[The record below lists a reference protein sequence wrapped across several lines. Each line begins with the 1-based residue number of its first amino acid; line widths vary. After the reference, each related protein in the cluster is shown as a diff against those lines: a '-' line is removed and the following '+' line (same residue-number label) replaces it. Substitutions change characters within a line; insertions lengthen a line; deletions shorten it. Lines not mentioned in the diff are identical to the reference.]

1 MSVTYLTTPIVEV
14 RHDPPPRGSGMT
26 REGYTKRSGAPTSR
40 MIRLQ
45 GETRWRR
52 LMVWQFSNLGT
63 LFVRLDGKPHVVRE
77 EMIPEEGAV
86 SGQHSPGVSHATRKA
101 PTRLDREIV
110 QSVGKRMDRKK
121 LGGMMFPWGSD
132 FSYGQGSGAIGA
144 VASYYYDGKKY
155 PDRVWVERALKEAE
169 TTIPRAER
177 GEAGWTKSDVK
188 ELRRIAQGLRY
199 YLIHD
204 YNGGGS
210 SHSTVKRDDAL
221 YPTAEARRQVQTIRR
236 REDFPEI
243 FAISMRVDGTN
254 YQVKVPDSKNKR
266 GYDLVDV
273 LIHHNGARSIK
284 SASRSVI
291 TPTKASKIV
300 TRYLEATR

>member
-1 MSVTYLTTPIVEV
+1 
-14 RHDPPPRGSGMT
+14 MT

-45 GETRWRR
+45 GEKRWRR
-52 LMVWQFSNLGT
+52 LMAWQFSNLGT
-63 LFVRLDGKPHVVRE
+63 LFVNLSGKPHVVRE
-77 EMIPEEGAV
+77 EQLPKEGAV
-86 SGQHSPGVSHATRKA
+86 SDKGSRVAHATRKS
-101 PTRLDREIV
+101 PTQLDREIA
-110 QSVGKRMDRKK
+110 QSVGKRIDRKK

-132 FSYGQGSGAIGA
+132 FSYGEGSGAVGA

-155 PDRVWVERALKEAE
+155 PDRKWVDRALKAIEAD
-169 TTIPRAER
+169 TPKAEH
-177 GEAGWTKSDVK
+177 GAHGWTKSDAK
-188 ELRRIAQGLRY
+188 DLRTIAQGLRY
-199 YLIHD
+199 YLRHD
-204 YNGGGS
+204 YNGGS
-210 SHSTVKRDDAL
+210 SAHSTKRDDAL
-221 YPTAEARRQVQTIRR
+221 YPTSEARRQVQTIRR

-243 FAISMRVDGTN
+243 LSISMRADGTN
-254 YQVKVPDSKNKR
+254 YSVKVPDPKNTR

-300 TRYLEATR
+300 TKYLQDTQ